1 MEGALEGVVVLDLS
15 DGIPGGYCT
24 KLLAGMGAEVIKVE
38 RPFSGDPIRSVP
50 PFKDDVPDI
59 ETSTLHLHL
68 SMGKKSL
75 TLDFAT
81 DTGHALL
88 RRLLASGD
96 VLVHSFRPRAAA
108 DLGLDYETLKAD
120 FPRLIVTSITYFGQS
135 GPYSEYEGSELTA
148 YAAGGYAYLTGLPD
162 REPLK
167 AGGSQAEYQG
177 GLHAASA
184 TVAALCLRD
193 LTDQGDHLDVSV
205 VEAICFCHAGMSP
218 YLNNGVVYRRVGA
231 RLLSDSPRAMYPST
245 ILPCKDGFVHAHYA
259 PADPAL
265 LGVLTEDSRLGD
277 PDLWETPRVFADEI
291 DERLSAW
298 LAQFDK
304 FEAVRRAQELRH
316 PFTEVLDPS
325 DLFEDEQFKARA
337 FFRPLEHPSAGTF
350 PHVGPPIQMS
360 ETPWRVVRAPLLGEH
375 NSEILRGRLG
385 LEQPDIDVLAEARI
399 IG

>member
-1 MEGALEGVVVLDLS
+1 
-15 DGIPGGYCT
+15 
-24 KLLAGMGAEVIKVE
+24 MGAEVIKVE
-38 RPFSGDPIRSVP
+38 RPFAGDPIRSVP
-50 PFKDDVPDI
+50 PFKDDVPNL

-68 SMGKKSL
+68 SMGKKSV
-75 TLDFAT
+75 TLDAAT
-81 DTGHALL
+81 ETGRALL
-88 RRLLASGD
+88 MRLVDGAD
-96 VLVHSFRPRAAA
+96 VLVHSYRPKAAA
-108 DLGLDYETLKAD
+108 ALGLDYETLKRD
-120 FPRLIVTSITYFGQS
+120 FPRLIVTSITYFGQT

-148 YAAGGYAYLTGLPD
+148 YAAGGYAYLTGLPA

-177 GLHAASA
+177 GLHAASG

-193 LTDQGDHLDVSV
+193 LTDQGDYLDVSV

-245 ILPCKDGFVHAHYA
+245 ILPCKDGFIHAHYA

-265 LGVLTEDSRLGD
+265 LGVLTEDERLGD
-277 PDLWETPRVFADEI
+277 PDLWETPRAFADEI

-298 LAQFDK
+298 LSRYDK

-325 DLFEDEQFKARA
+325 DLFRDEQFQSRG
-337 FFRPLEHPSAGTF
+337 FFAELHHPVAGSV
-350 PHVGPPIQMS
+350 PHLGPPFQMS
-360 ETPWRVVRAPLLGEH
+360 GTPWQLARAPLLGEH
-375 NSEILRGRLG
+375 TLEILRERMG
-385 LEQPDIDVLAEARI
+385 LEQADIDVLAEAKV